1 MAVTFCLKLP
11 EAVEMH
17 ITTCGLA
24 VLSQGGLS
32 QDASRVLVRVLHCR
46 CMMSEL
52 PEADW

>member
-1 MAVTFCLKLP
+1 MVVAFCLKLP
-11 EAVEMH
+11 ETVKVH

-32 QDASRVLVRVLHCR
+32 QDAGKVLVRVLQCG

-52 PEADW
+52 S